1 MPSRCRLVRNV
12 PAPFDIPLRSLWL
25 VLALGGLPA
34 LAACDRGTTNPD
46 EIDDD
51 GLGEG
56 DLTGA
61 GPGGIAGVTAGM
73 ADADPK
79 VIEAESLLA
88 DGKAKEALARIDAA
102 IAENPSNARF
112 FYVRGNALTFL
123 DRDDEAAAAYAKAI
137 EIDPDDA
144 LPYAAIGR
152 LIAFRDGA
160 SAEDKQRAVEQFQTA
175 LKLDPKL
182 AAAHQSLG
190 VVLIA
195 LDQHQLA
202 VEALENADRLG
213 GNVETAYLLA
223 QVHGELGNL
232 QKAVGYAK
240 SAVEYEPEA
249 SGVDLRLLYARLL
262 LKNNQ
267 PDDAARE
274 FERVATLVPDSP
286 PLRLEVARGLLELGQ
301 ADAAMVH
308 MQWLIETIPTEIPV
322 IVNHG
327 RILVAQGKPKDAIVR
342 FDEALA
348 IEADSRA
355 ALTYKIEA
363 QVAAKRCKDARTS
376 FDALTKALGWTPADV
391 KAAKPDALP
400 RALIKAQGYLS
411 GCK

>member
-1 MPSRCRLVRNV
+1 MP
-12 PAPFDIPLRSLWL
+12 AEFFTIPLRARWVL
-25 VLALGGLPA
+25 LALSLGSPA
-34 LAACDRGTTNPD
+34 LFGCDSASTNPD
-46 EIDDD
+46 EIDD
-51 GLGEG
+51 GLGDGE
-56 DLTGA
+56 LSGA

-88 DGKAKEALARIDAA
+88 EGKAQQALERIDAA
-102 IAENPSNARF
+102 IADNPSNARF
-112 FYVRGNALTFL
+112 FFVRGNALTYL
-123 DRDDEAAAAYAKAI
+123 DRDDEAEAAYTKAI
-137 EIDPDDA
+137 EIDANDPLPHAA
-144 LPYAAIGR
+144 LGQ

-160 SAEDKQRAVEQFQTA
+160 SAEDKQRAVEQFQAA

-182 AAAHQSLG
+182 ASAHQSLG

-195 LDQHQLA
+195 LGQHQLA
-202 VEALENADRLG
+202 VEALENADRLD

-232 QKAVGYAK
+232 QEAVDYAK

-262 LKNNQ
+262 LKSGQ
-267 PDDAARE
+267 SDDAARE

-286 PLRLEVARGLLELGQ
+286 PLRLEVARGLLELGR

-308 MQWLIETIPTEIPV
+308 MQWLIETIPNEIPV

-327 RILVAQGKPKDAIVR
+327 RILVAQGKPKDAIAR

-348 IEADSRA
+348 IQPDSRA

-363 QVAAKRCKDARTS
+363 QVAAKRCKDARVS
-376 FDALTKALGWTPADV
+376 MDALTKALGWTSADV
-391 KAAKPDALP
+391 KAAKPDKLP
-400 RALIKAQGYLS
+400 RAMIKARGYLTH
-411 GCK
+411 CK